1 MIHLPIF
8 EFRSTI
14 LETLKVF
21 YLPRYN
27 TVRGDIIVLRSDTK
41 RLAGTITTGERENAD
56 LRVDYERRSKMA
68 ELIEEDLE
76 NLNRLKTRA
85 VKVQSNGS
93 VVLSSKNSTIER
105 IALS

>member
-1 MIHLPIF
+1 M
-8 EFRSTI
+8 
-14 LETLKVF
+14 
-21 YLPRYN
+21 
-27 TVRGDIIVLRSDTK
+27 
-41 RLAGTITTGERENAD
+41 GERENAD

-93 VVLSSKNSTIER
+93 VVLPVKNSTIER